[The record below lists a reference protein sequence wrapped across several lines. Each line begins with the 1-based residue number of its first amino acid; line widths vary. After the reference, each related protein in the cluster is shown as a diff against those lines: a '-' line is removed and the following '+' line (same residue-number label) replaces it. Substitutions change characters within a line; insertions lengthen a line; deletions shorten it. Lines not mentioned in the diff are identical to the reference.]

1 MEKETILKIKE
12 LRSKGVSYS
21 KIGNLLDIPATTAR
35 YYANEEYRAG
45 ARKRSQRYRAKEPL
59 QPKVNDYY
67 ADSPEDRDF
76 TLKDVKEK
84 FSGRWICYLTGTP
97 IDPGRTDEYALDHV
111 IPKSRGGKSNLENM
125 GLLRRDVNEAKSS
138 KTVAEFLQLCKEV
151 LEYNGYEVR
160 R

>member
-1 MEKETILKIKE
+1 MEKERILKIKE
-12 LRSKGVSYS
+12 LRNSGFSYS
-21 KIGNLLDIPATTAR
+21 KISETLGIPATTAR
-35 YYANEEYRAG
+35 YYANDEYRDG
-45 ARKRSQRYRAKEPL
+45 AKNRSQKYREKEPL

-67 ADSPEDRDF
+67 AESSDDRDF

-84 FSGRWICYLTGTP
+84 FNGRWHCYLTGTP
-97 IDPGRTDEYALDHV
+97 IEPSETDKYALDHIV
-111 IPKSRGGKSNLENM
+111 PRSRGGKSNLENM

-138 KTVAEFLQLCKEV
+138 KTIDEFLQLCKEV